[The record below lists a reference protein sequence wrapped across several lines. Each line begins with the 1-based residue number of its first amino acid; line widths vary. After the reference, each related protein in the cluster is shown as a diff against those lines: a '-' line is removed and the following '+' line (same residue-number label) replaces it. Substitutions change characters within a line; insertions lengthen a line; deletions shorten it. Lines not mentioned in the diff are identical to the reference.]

1 MYIDRRVNQVA
12 GGLGEEKN
20 RLLQKKKIVCLL
32 FIDDSCL
39 RASTGR
45 SERSAQFM
53 GFQLLCIC
61 VCKSWLTAESGD

>member
-32 FIDDSCL
+32 LLMTAARGLLL
-39 RASTGR
+39 RDLKGVPSLWG
-45 SERSAQFM
+45 SNY
-53 GFQLLCIC
+53 C
-61 VCKSWLTAESGD
+61 VFVYV